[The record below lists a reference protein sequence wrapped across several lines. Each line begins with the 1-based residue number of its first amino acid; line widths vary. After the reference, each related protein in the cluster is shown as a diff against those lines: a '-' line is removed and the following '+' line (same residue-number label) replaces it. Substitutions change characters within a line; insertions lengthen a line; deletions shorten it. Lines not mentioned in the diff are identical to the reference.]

1 MSRFTKA
8 ISAPKVNIALFVIA
22 ALLLI
27 VAGVGGTRAAL
38 TYFSDSYVARIAVS
52 DIGVTLLENGQ
63 EVAYRNY
70 DGNDKWNETPGPE
83 HIGTLLGH
91 MDGAS
96 FKVGYNYKE
105 EIAVKNTGTIG
116 QYVRVSILK
125 YWEKPDGNGGY
136 TKVRTVSPSLIN
148 LAAAKNSDWVVDG
161 ISSTDERTV
170 YYYTKPLAKGET
182 SSALSST
189 LSVSKNILTKVT
201 QSESTEMRDG
211 KEYTVITT
219 TYDYDGLRFCLE
231 AEVDAVQE
239 HNAKAA
245 IRSAWGKNV
254 NISKNGKL
262 GLA

>member
-38 TYFSDSYVARIAVS
+38 TYFSDSYVARLSVS

-70 DGNDKWNETPGPE
+70 AGNDQWNETPGTDHVGE
-83 HIGTLLGH
+83 LLGNTVPA
-91 MDGAS
+91 GET
-96 FKVGYNYKE
+96 FKVGKNYTE

-116 QYVRVSILK
+116 QYVRVSVLK

-136 TKVRTVSPSLIN
+136 EKARYVSPSLIE
-148 LAAAKNSDWVVDG
+148 LTSAKNSDWVIDET
-161 ISSTDERTV
+161 SSTTERTV
-170 YYYTKPLAKGET
+170 YYYTKPLAQNET
-182 SSALSST
+182 SSALSSV
-189 LSVSKNILTKVT
+189 LSVSPKILSKVT
-201 QSESTEMRDG
+201 ETK
-211 KEYTVITT
+211 KEEGGYTTITT
-219 TYDYDGLRFCLE
+219 TYDYNGMRFCLE

-239 HNAKAA
+239 HNAKTA

-254 NISKNGKL
+254 TISKTGKL